1 MAGEIENK
9 PGEGAAAVDLTKYV
23 PKEDLEKAS
32 SSVKE
37 LEAKLEEAK
46 MSLLD
51 PEYISFLEQKK
62 QAKLEKKLAKTAL
75 PTDADLSKLTSAQV
89 LSLSVEKA
97 KEAIMTE
104 IVPQYEEQL
113 RRTQQTLSDVL
124 AVLELQ
130 EVEKKYSDFSTYRD
144 DTRKILETST
154 TPLTIEQAYK
164 LAKANTF
171 DGKAPAVS
179 PAEKPTG
186 SVPGNDMKPTS
197 FKSKYD
203 AAEDAWNRTVG
214 PGKDII

>member
-1 MAGEIENK
+1 MSDQVTK
-9 PGEGAAAVDLTKYV
+9 PAEGAAAIDASKFV
-23 PKEDLEKAS
+23 PKEDYEKATS
-32 SSVKE
+32 SLKE
-37 LEAKLEEAK
+37 LEAKLDEAK

-62 QAKLEKKLAKTAL
+62 QAKLEKKLAKPL
-75 PTDADLSKLTSAQV
+75 PSDVDLSKMTSAQI

-113 RRTQQTLSDVL
+113 KRTQQTLSDVL

-130 EVEKKYSDFSTYRD
+130 EVEKKYSDFNTYRD

-179 PAEKPTG
+179 PAERPTG
-186 SVPGNDMKPTS
+186 SVPGSDMKPTS
-197 FKSKYD
+197 FKSKHE
-203 AAEDAWNRTVG
+203 AAEDAWNRVMG
-214 PGKDII
+214 PGKDTL